1 MNPTLPN
8 PVGTTAAAGGA
19 GGAMTVVLV
28 WLAAQYG
35 VQVPGEVAASV
46 AILLGTALHWLATIK
61 APILPTPV
69 VSPVT
74 APVVAA
80 EPEPAA
86 LPVAA

>member
-61 APILPTPV
+61 APTPV